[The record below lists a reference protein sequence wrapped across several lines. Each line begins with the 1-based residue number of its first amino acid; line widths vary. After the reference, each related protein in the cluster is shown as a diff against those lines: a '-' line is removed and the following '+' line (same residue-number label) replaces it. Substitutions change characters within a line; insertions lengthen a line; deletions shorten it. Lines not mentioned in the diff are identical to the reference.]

1 VETIELPELDIF
13 LAEKAD
19 LSFGEIYKE
28 KAGDSILWRAHA
40 TVHTNWEA
48 IDPALN
54 FTFVYTIDAKTGDI
68 LAMETLS
75 GA

>member
-1 VETIELPELDIF
+1 METIELPELDIF
-13 LAEKAD
+13 LAEKTD
-19 LSFGEIYKE
+19 LSFGEVYKE
-28 KAGDSILWRAHA
+28 KAGDSIIWRAHA

-48 IDPALN
+48 IGPALN

-68 LAMETLS
+68 LAMETLF